1 MSLFEYPVLKV
12 FDRLENGFLEVTLKH
27 GARRSFGDPASPR
40 KAKLHIINNDF
51 FRKVALHG
59 AIGFG
64 ESYMDGDFNTPDLT
78 SLLRLFVPENTAGT
92 APDTPQPLFSQ
103 LWNTIKHKTRKN
115 TLKGS
120 RRNIQEHYDL
130 SNDFYSLFLDDSMT
144 YSSALFENK
153 DEDLGQAQKNK
164 IRRMANY
171 LEPEDNKHILEIG
184 CGWGSWALDTVKRT
198 GCKVTGL
205 TLSDN
210 QLAWAK
216 AKTKE
221 AQLDDK
227 INLQLRDYRKT
238 EGQFD
243 RIVSTEMIEAVGPE
257 FLPGFFKHC
266 DRLLKPG
273 GKVALQVITMPD
285 HRYEQYK
292 GKSDW
297 IQKYIFPGG
306 HLPSVQALN
315 QAMQEASSL
324 RLESQFSFGTDYAET
339 LRRWRDRFETNW
351 DSIHEL
357 GFSHRFQR
365 MWRYYLCYCEAGFDE
380 HYIDV
385 QQLVLARPS

>member
-1 MSLFEYPVLKV
+1 MSFFEYPVLKV
-12 FDRLENGFLEVTLKH
+12 FDRLENGFLEVTLKDGQIRH
-27 GARRSFGDPASPR
+27 FGEPSSKR
-40 KAKLHIINNDF
+40 KAQLQIKNNDF

-59 AIGFG
+59 SIGFG
-64 ESYMDGDFNTPDLT
+64 ESYMDNDFATPDLT
-78 SLLRLFVPENTAGT
+78 ALLRLFVPENSEGS
-92 APDTPQPLFSQ
+92 APDAPQPLLSQ
-103 LWNTIKHKTRKN
+103 MWNTLKHKARKN

-120 RRNIQEHYDL
+120 RRNIKEHYDL
-130 SNDFYSLFLDDSMT
+130 SNEFYSLFLDDSMT
-144 YSSALFENK
+144 YSSALFETGE
-153 DEDLGQAQKNK
+153 EDLAQAQTNK

-171 LEPEDNKHILEIG
+171 LEPENDKHILEIG

-216 AKTKE
+216 AKTKAE
-221 AQLDDK
+221 ALDDK
-227 INLQLRDYRKT
+227 IDLQLRDYRKT

-257 FLPGFFKHC
+257 FLPGFFNHC

-285 HRYEQYK
+285 HRYDQYK
-292 GKSDW
+292 EKSDW

-315 QAMQEASSL
+315 IAMEEASTL
-324 RLESQFSFGTDYAET
+324 RLESQFAFGTHYAET
-339 LRRWRDRFETNW
+339 LRHWRERFEENW
-351 DSIHEL
+351 ASIHDL
-357 GFSHRFQR
+357 GFSERFQR

-380 HYIDV
+380 QYIDV
-385 QQLVLARPS
+385 QQLVLARVE